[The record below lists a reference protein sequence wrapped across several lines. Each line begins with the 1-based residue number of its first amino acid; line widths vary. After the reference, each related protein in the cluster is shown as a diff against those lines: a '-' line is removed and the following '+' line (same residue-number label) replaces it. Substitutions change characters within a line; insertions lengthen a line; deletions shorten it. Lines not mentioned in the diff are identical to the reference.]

1 MDHQDRGAPLTIN
14 ESAADASLLIASSLE
29 TTSQALT
36 TIFRHLVSAPTIMA
50 RLEREVDNA
59 VFDLGVQELDSSILD
74 GMEYLDAVV
83 NEGLRIRP
91 PAPAGD
97 AFPSLGSNWD
107 TDVVCCRT
115 SKEDRTRWRNHP

>member
-36 TIFRHLVSAPTIMA
+36 TIFRYLVADPEALA
-50 RLEREVDNA
+50 RLQKEVDDV
-59 VFDLGVQELDSSILD
+59 VFDLQELDSTILD
-74 GMEYLDAVV
+74 GMEYLEAIV

-91 PAPAGD
+91 PAPAGKD
-97 AFPSLGSNWD
+97 AHAVHDFR
-107 TDVVCCRT
+107 C
-115 SKEDRTRWRNHP
+115 

>member
-36 TIFRHLVSAPTIMA
+36 TIFRHLVSAPIIMA

-97 AFPSLGSNWD
+97 AFPPPGSN
-107 TDVVCCRT
+107 
-115 SKEDRTRWRNHP
+115 